1 LPEPETKRRYHM
13 DENNQEQIPQQEIE
27 QSISQQKPGSQKELT
42 LSELGSLKLAQ
53 QRRKILSVC
62 FMTGGIGLIIALLIF
77 GSYVV
82 MQMQTEEKT
91 VFVAPPPPKRTYEPR
106 KLEHKVKVQKRQR
119 SSSRPTM
126 VPRLV
131 AMKKSNMTLP
141 NIKMDPKVINTSFQP
156 KFKSV
161 SGKGIGAGLGTGYGV
176 GGFGSGV
183 NKFDFFGIRGKGD
196 KIAVLVDTSTSMV
209 EEQMGGVK
217 GYMKVKSRVNK
228 VIDALG
234 EGSIFN
240 LIVFADAADA
250 LFKKLQIS
258 NPKHKKAA
266 KTYLRPFNTE
276 GNWGLATGNITPD
289 GKGLLA
295 QGGTTRL
302 DLALTASFQQGAD
315 TILII
320 SDGAPKVMRGI
331 TSDEMQAYNNLRS
344 EWEKKNQKKLDVDDS
359 GDEGKMVKVWVPPQ
373 KARPAKKGPPK
384 EGEAVDNGSP
394 AVKGHFVMRHHRGN
408 RKRRPKFPVSPPKA
422 RYWTLAEFLKH
433 LRLLHEHYYLKKGQ
447 KPPVIHC
454 IGYKIDKEGN
464 AFLKAIAKE
473 YKGKY
478 RRVQSIK
485 SR

>member
-1 LPEPETKRRYHM
+1 M
-13 DENNQEQIPQQEIE
+13 DNNQEQVDQQDLS
-27 QSISQQKPGSQKELT
+27 QSVSQNTDVQNQALS
-42 LSELGSLKLAQ
+42 LSELGSQKLAQ

-62 FMTGGIGLIIALLIF
+62 FMTGGIGLIVALAIF

-82 MQMQTEEKT
+82 MQMGIEEKT
-91 VFVAPPPPKRTYEPR
+91 VFVAPPPPKRAYEPR

-131 AMKKSNMTLP
+131 SMKKSNMTLP
-141 NIKMDPKVINTSFQP
+141 DIKMDPKVINTSFQP

-161 SGKGIGAGLGTGYGV
+161 SGKGVGAGLGTGYGV

-196 KIAVLVDTSTSMV
+196 KIAVCVDSSTSMV

-250 LFKKLQIS
+250 LFKKLEIS
-258 NPKHKKAA
+258 NAKHKKEA

-276 GNWGLATGNITPD
+276 GNWGLAVGNVTPD

-295 QGGTTRL
+295 KGGTTRL

-331 TSDEMQAYNNLRS
+331 SNDEMQAYHNLRS
-344 EWEKKNQKKLDVDDS
+344 EWEKKNQKKIQQWDNKNA
-359 GDEGKMVKVWVPPQ
+359 GGGKAVKVWIPPR
-373 KARPAKKGPPK
+373 KARKGKPGPPK
-384 EGEAVDNGSP
+384 EGEAPDHGSP
-394 AVKGHFVMRHHRGN
+394 AVPGHWVMRTQHHHGRA
-408 RKRRPKFPVSPPKA
+408 KPSFPVKPPTA

-433 LRLLHEHYYLKKGQ
+433 LRLLHEHYYLKKGR

-464 AFLKAIAKE
+464 AFLKALAKE

-478 RRVQSIK
+478 RRVRSIK

>member
-1 LPEPETKRRYHM
+1 M
-13 DENNQEQIPQQEIE
+13 ENNLQQINQPNIASAGVQESGPQQAG
-27 QSISQQKPGSQKELT
+27 PT
-42 LSELGSLKLAQ
+42 LSELGSMKLAQ
-53 QRRKILSVC
+53 QRRRILSIC
-62 FMTGGIGLIIALLIF
+62 FLTGGGGLIIALLIF

-82 MQMQTEEKT
+82 MQMGIEEKT
-91 VFVAPPPPKRTYEPR
+91 VFVAPPPPKKSYEPR

-131 AMKKSNMTLP
+131 SMKKSNMTLP
-141 NIKMDPKVINTSFQP
+141 DIKMDPKVINTSFQP

-176 GGFGSGV
+176 GGFGTGV

-196 KIAVLVDTSTSMV
+196 KIAVLVDVSTSMV
-209 EEQMGGVK
+209 EEEKGGVE

-228 VIDALG
+228 VVDALG

-240 LIVFADAADA
+240 VIVFADASDA
-250 LFKKLQIS
+250 LFKKLEIS
-258 NPKHKKAA
+258 NAGNKKEA

-276 GNWGLATGNITPD
+276 SNYGLATGNVTPD

-295 QGGTTRL
+295 EGGTTRL

-331 TSDEMQAYNNLRS
+331 TADEMKAYSNLKS
-344 EWEKKNQKKLDVDDS
+344 EWEKKNEKKLEKYEENQGEAKS
-359 GDEGKMVKVWVPPQ
+359 VKVWIPPR
-373 KARPAKKGPPK
+373 KARPPKKGPPK
-384 EGEAVDNGSP
+384 EGEPPDNGSP
-394 AVKGHFVMRHHRGN
+394 AVEGHWEIRTEHKG
-408 RKRRPKFPVSPPKA
+408 PKKPQFPVPPPKPSF
-422 RYWTLAEFLKH
+422 WTLSEFLKH
-433 LRLLHEHYYLKKGQ
+433 LKLLHEHYYLKKGQ

-464 AFLKAIAKE
+464 DFLKALSKE

-485 SR
+485 SK

>member
-1 LPEPETKRRYHM
+1 M
-13 DENNQEQIPQQEIE
+13 NNNQQQIDQQDLN
-27 QSISQQKPGSQKELT
+27 QDDSLSPSQHNAPS
-42 LSELGSLKLAQ
+42 LSELGSMKLAQ

-62 FMTGGIGLIIALLIF
+62 FMTGGVGLIIAVAIF

-82 MQMQTEEKT
+82 MQMGIEEKT
-91 VFVAPPPPKRTYEPR
+91 VFIAPPPPKRSYEPR

-131 AMKKSNMTLP
+131 SMKKSSMTLP
-141 NIKMDPKVINTSFQP
+141 DIKMDPKVINTSFQP

-161 SGKGIGAGLGTGYGV
+161 SGKGVGAGLGTGYGV

-183 NKFDFFGIRGKGD
+183 NKFNFFGIKGKGD
-196 KIAVLVDTSTSMV
+196 RLAVLVDTSTSMV
-209 EEQMGGVK
+209 QEQIGGVK

-240 LIVFADAADA
+240 LIVFADAADS
-250 LFKKLQIS
+250 LFKKLEIS
-258 NPKHKKAA
+258 NAKHKKEA
-266 KTYLRPFNTE
+266 KSYLRPFNTE
-276 GNWGLATGNITPD
+276 GNWGLSTGNVTPD

-331 TSDEMQAYNNLRS
+331 SNDEMQAYSNLKK
-344 EWEKKNQKKLDVDDS
+344 EWEKKNQKKIDKWNEKNKGGGGL
-359 GDEGKMVKVWVPPQ
+359 VKVWVPPR
-373 KARPAKKGPPK
+373 KARKAKKGIPK
-384 EGEAVDNGSP
+384 EGEKPDNGSP
-394 AVKGHFVMRHHRGN
+394 AVEGHWVMKTTGT
-408 RKRRPKFPVSPPKA
+408 KKISCPIEAPKA
-422 RYWTLAEFLKH
+422 RYWTLAEFMKH
-433 LRLLHEHYYLKKGQ
+433 LKLLHEHYYLKKGK

-464 AFLKAIAKE
+464 AFLKAVAKE

-478 RRVQSIK
+478 RRVKSLK